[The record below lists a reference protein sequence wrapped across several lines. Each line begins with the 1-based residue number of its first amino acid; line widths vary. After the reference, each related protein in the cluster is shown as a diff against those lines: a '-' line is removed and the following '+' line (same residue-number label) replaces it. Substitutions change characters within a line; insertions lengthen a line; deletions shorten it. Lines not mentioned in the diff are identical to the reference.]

1 LENRLFIHHWFFSS
15 DLSFYIKGGRV
26 SKTEGMLGTLLKICP
41 VLNMDAAGHLVP
53 REKVRSTKNA
63 IKRVVQ
69 KMTEHAKDGVEYSG
83 KCFISHSACYE
94 DAKVVADMVE
104 HSFPKLNGK
113 VMINSVGTVIGSH
126 TGPGTVALFFVG
138 DERL

>member
-1 LENRLFIHHWFFSS
+1 
-15 DLSFYIKGGRV
+15 
-26 SKTEGMLGTLLKICP
+26 
-41 VLNMDAAGHLVP
+41 
-53 REKVRSTKNA
+53 
-63 IKRVVQ
+63 
-69 KMTEHAKDGVEYSG
+69 MTEHAKDGVDYSG

-94 DAKVVADMVE
+94 DAKAVADMVE
-104 HSFPKLNGK
+104 SLFPKLNGK